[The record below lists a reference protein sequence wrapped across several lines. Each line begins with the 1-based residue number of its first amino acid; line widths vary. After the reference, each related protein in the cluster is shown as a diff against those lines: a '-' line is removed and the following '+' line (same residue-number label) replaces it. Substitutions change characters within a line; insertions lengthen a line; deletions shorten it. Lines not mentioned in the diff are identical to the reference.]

1 MPLRSPL
8 ARFGTKVPTI
18 CAVCHRHAWWI
29 GYAPTPRSAL
39 IWCCNVCCR
48 HRESW
53 KVYKMNAAE
62 LDACEKMATGLAGEE
77 AGAYLDELGKTDL
90 ATLTQEEWQTF
101 LSRIVTGFEKYMQK
115 IIYGGNEPTEFT
127 V

>member
-1 MPLRSPL
+1 
-8 ARFGTKVPTI
+8 
-18 CAVCHRHAWWI
+18 
-29 GYAPTPRSAL
+29 
-39 IWCCNVCCR
+39 
-48 HRESW
+48 
-53 KVYKMNAAE
+53 MNAAE